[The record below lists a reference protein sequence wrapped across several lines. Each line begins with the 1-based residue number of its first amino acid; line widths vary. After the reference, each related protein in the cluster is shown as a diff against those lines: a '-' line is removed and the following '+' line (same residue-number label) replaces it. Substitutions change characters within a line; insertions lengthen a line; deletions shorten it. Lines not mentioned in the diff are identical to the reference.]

1 VLVQVARR
9 SIAFV
14 RDAWRGAATLAV
26 AAAIALAVVS
36 IAVMVARPAYADV
49 TGLWKVSC
57 TYVKSAQDDPIVAP
71 NQPGASHL
79 HDFFGNV
86 GVNAYSTAASMAGVR
101 SSCAANDRSS
111 YWVPALY
118 RDGMKVNPSSFVA
131 YYENRF
137 ADGTKVSAFPPGF
150 QVVFGDRTAT
160 SGGQVDDHIGWGCSD
175 NTHIGGHEPPSDC
188 DSGAIQLR
196 IQWPN
201 CWDGRTVATP
211 GATHVSFAVHGKCS
225 AQYPVALPTLRTNI
239 VYPVGTNTGTI
250 SLASGSVYSVHADFF
265 NGWDQAT
272 LSALVATCLNGLK
285 DCGHYKGASPG
296 REPTSTSRGM
306 VSESTNNTG
315 TTMASDEPSAQPSP
329 TASPAVTVDPTPTA
343 TLVAS
348 DPTDTYEDNDPAL
361 IGDPYDPP
369 PGSTPEV
376 PRSII
381 SAVLTPTRMVS
392 LSAFV
397 LVPLLVTAAYLV
409 LRRRR
414 AANLVGKAAS

>member
-1 VLVQVARR
+1 
-9 SIAFV
+9 
-14 RDAWRGAATLAV
+14 
-26 AAAIALAVVS
+26 LAVVS

-57 TYVKSAQDDPIVAP
+57 TYVKSAPDDPIVLP
-71 NQPGASHL
+71 NQPGSSHL

-101 SSCAANDRSS
+101 SSCAVNDRSS

-118 RDGMKVNPSSFVA
+118 RNGMKVNPSSFVA

-137 ADGTKVSAFPPGF
+137 ADGITVNPFPPGF
-150 QVVFGDRTAT
+150 QVVFGDKTAKN
-160 SGGQVDDHIGWGCSD
+160 GGQVDDHIVWGCSD
-175 NTHIGGHEPPSDC
+175 NTHIGGHEPPDC

-201 CWDGRTVATP
+201 CWDGRTVAAP

-225 AQYPVALPTLRTNI
+225 ARYPVALPTLRTNI

-272 LSALVATCLNGLK
+272 LSALVAMCLNGPK

-296 REPTSTSRGM
+296 REPASTNAAT
-306 VSESTNNTG
+306 VSESTDNAG
-315 TTMASDEPSAQPSP
+315 TTVASDQPTAQPSP
-329 TASPAVTVDPTPTA
+329 TASPAVTADPTPTT
-343 TLVAS
+343 TLGAI
-348 DPTDTYEDNDPAL
+348 DPGDTYPDNDPAL
-361 IGDPYDPP
+361 IGDPYEPP
-369 PGSTPEV
+369 AAATPNV

-381 SAVLTPTRMVS
+381 AAVLTPTRMVG
-392 LSAFV
+392 LSAF
-397 LVPLLVTAAYLV
+397 LLFPLLVTAAYLV

-414 AANLVGKAAS
+414 ATALVGKAAS